1 MTRRG
6 PWRVFLAATIGGA
19 ITFGPSHRA
28 DAADVACSAAKNGAL
43 LAEAIGIV
51 ADSSLPAGVLDAA
64 LAAWR
69 TCPASG
75 TGFPEF
81 AAAARERSVVTVR
94 YVAGNSQ
101 EGRCGYFAGSEI
113 VLFASARDRL
123 GRAVPCGSLATNLAH
138 ELGHVLGLKD
148 APLDPRCRQYVMSGD
163 DTRPGRE
170 RLVQPQECAA
180 ADTHWLTPAEGAVLA
195 HSWRRIDGGSNLW
208 LAADLD
214 TARSAP
220 PTALAMG
227 PASSMTMPVP
237 SRAPGL
243 GPDAFP

>member
-1 MTRRG
+1 MARRG
-6 PWRVFLAATIGGA
+6 PWRVFLVALLGCAMAWRG
-19 ITFGPSHRA
+19 
-28 DAADVACSAAKNGAL
+28 DEADVTCSAAKSGEL

-51 ADSSLPAGVLDAA
+51 ADPTLPAGVLDAA

-69 TCPASG
+69 SCPASG
-75 TGFPEF
+75 TGFPAF
-81 AAAARERSVVTVR
+81 AGAARERSVVNVR

-123 GRAVPCGSLATNLAH
+123 GRTVPCGSLATNLAH

-163 DTRPGRE
+163 DTRPGRG

-180 ADTHWLTPAEGAVLA
+180 ADAHWLTPAEGAVLA
-195 HSWRRIDGGSNLW
+195 HSWRRIEGDSNVW
-208 LAADLD
+208 LSADLD
-214 TARSAP
+214 TAGTAAP
-220 PTALAMG
+220 NATAMR
-227 PASSMTMPVP
+227 PASPTTMPVQVA
-237 SRAPGL
+237 RWL
-243 GPDAFP
+243 GPDAFPER